1 MNNLFKKIYF
11 ITFWIVLF
19 NLLIP
24 NKFFHLLLFPLII
37 FGNYISMTKYKEI
50 MLFTGSSLELFVLIN
65 VFFHIITP
73 IYIIK
78 RDNLKY
84 EFNITNGKQNLCNN
98 FILTLFLL
106 ILYVLVAPIDK
117 IYFIEKKTFF
127 IKSIL
132 LYILGCFFLNS

>member
-1 MNNLFKKIYF
+1 MKNLFKKIYF

-19 NLLIP
+19 NLLMP
-24 NKFFHLLLFPLII
+24 NKFTHLLLFPLII
-37 FGNYISMTKYKEI
+37 FGNYISVTKYKEI
-50 MLFTGSSLELFVLIN
+50 MLFTGNSLEIFVIIN
-65 VFFHIITP
+65 VFFHIIMP

-84 EFNITNGKQNLCNN
+84 KFSINNGKNNLTNYL
-98 FILTLFLL
+98 IPTLIPLL
-106 ILYVLVAPIDK
+106 LYIYIAPIDK

-132 LYILGCFFLNS
+132 LYILGCFFLDS